1 MLPLATSLLLGALL
15 TATPAGVAD
24 LSQPVK
30 VERRHAEA
38 APAKQLGKLV
48 TASRP
53 SAKLL
58 LDGKDT
64 GRRTPISPAQP
75 LELTA
80 GPHTLTYIADDGT
93 KATREVN
100 ILANE
105 TTKVVGVEDFK

>member
-15 TATPAGVAD
+15 AAAPLGGAG
-24 LSQPVK
+24 LSQPAK
-30 VERRHAEA
+30 VEPRRAEA
-38 APAKQLGKLV
+38 APARLLGKLV
-48 TASRP
+48 TSSRP
-53 SAKLL
+53 SARLII
-58 LDGKDT
+58 DGKDT

-80 GPHTLTYIADDGT
+80 GPHTLTYVADDGT
-93 KATREVN
+93 KATRAVT